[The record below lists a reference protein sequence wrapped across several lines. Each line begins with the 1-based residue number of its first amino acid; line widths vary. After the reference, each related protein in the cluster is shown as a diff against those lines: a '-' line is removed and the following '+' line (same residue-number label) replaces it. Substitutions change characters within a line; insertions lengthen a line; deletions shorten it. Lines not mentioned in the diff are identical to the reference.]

1 MIAGGRTNIVTEH
14 TGIVDGHT
22 SSRVLAPPGGKT
34 SMAGIFG
41 GADYGA
47 PAPVRKAAPAA
58 PAAPFVPAA
67 VAPAQVHGARTNIVT
82 EHTGIVDGHTSS
94 RVLAPPGGKTSMA
107 GIFGGSEYG
116 APAPKSAAKPA
127 AAPAPVAAAAPVV
140 HGGYKR
146 VVTEHTGIVDGHTS
160 SRVLAP
166 PGGKTSMAGIFGGYE
181 APAPVAPR
189 AAPAPVAAAPSGVA
203 GGRVAQRTEY
213 TGISEHSSTRVH
225 APPGGNTSMAGIF
238 GGSDLASA
246 SATDRIEAMKARRM
260 NTAAPMAQSTEARSN
275 VVFG

>member
-22 SSRVLAPPGGKT
+22 SSRVLAPPGGRT
-34 SMAGIFG
+34 SINLFG
-41 GADYGA
+41 GDDA

-67 VAPAQVHGARTNIVT
+67 VAPAQVHGARTNI
-82 EHTGIVDGHTSS
+82 
-94 RVLAPPGGKTSMA
+94 
-107 GIFGGSEYG
+107 
-116 APAPKSAAKPA
+116 
-127 AAPAPVAAAAPVV
+127 
-140 HGGYKR
+140 
-146 VVTEHTGIVDGHTS
+146 VTEHTGIVDGHTS

>member
-22 SSRVLAPPGGKT
+22 SSRVLAPPGGRT
-34 SMAGIFG
+34 SINLFG
-41 GADYGA
+41 GDDA

-127 AAPAPVAAAAPVV
+127 AAPAPVAAAAPV
-140 HGGYKR
+140 HGAYKR

-166 PGGKTSMAGIFGGYE
+166 PGGKTSMAGIFGGADYE
-181 APAPVAPR
+181 PRAAAAPR
-189 AAPAPVAAAPSGVA
+189 AAPAPVAAAPSGAA

-260 NTAAPMAQSTEARSN
+260 NTAAPMASTTEARSN